1 MASPL
6 HTPIATTDPTR
17 GPLVLYAEL
26 SAAQKRAV
34 QRDMAAG
41 KLQRIVTGVASPL
54 PPADW
59 PALIVRERLRVL
71 AALFPGA
78 VLSHRS
84 AWLGGQP
91 DGPLGE
97 QLIHLSAAS
106 KRRVQLP
113 GLTVMLWKG
122 PPPAAG
128 DAPMLGRE
136 LYFPSLPR
144 LLLENLQPSR
154 GPQRRSAGREAVE
167 QRLLDTCDAR
177 GEEAL
182 SQLREQARAL
192 APTLDMLGEFKVL
205 DDLVGSILGTRASR
219 LTTPEG
225 RARTA
230 PMPYDAQRLALFEQ
244 LATQLRAT
252 PLAQPVAVAHSE
264 IARANF
270 AFLESYF
277 SNFIEGTEFD
287 VQQARAFVLQGQP
300 IAERPKDSHDILGV
314 YRQALHPSWALQTLA
329 SGEPVLAQLRARHA
343 DQMHERP
350 EVGPGEFKVLANR
363 AGNTEFVHPERVRGT
378 LVQASQILPSVPAG
392 TARAILAMF
401 MVSEVHP
408 FTDGNGRLARLVMN
422 AELSAV
428 GACRIIVPT
437 LFREEYLDS
446 LRALSRLGDATP
458 FLSAMQKI
466 HRWTAAFQFDD
477 LDATIVQLAQCNAF
491 ERSLVQFK
499 LLTPERGPARP
510 SLTVA
515 IDGTEERLG

>member
-1 MASPL
+1 MLDSL
-6 HTPIATTDPTR
+6 SRKNATTDTA
-17 GPLVLYAEL
+17 LILYAEI
-26 SAAQKRAV
+26 SPAQKRAAQRGV
-34 QRDMAAG
+34 QTG
-41 KLQRIVTGVASPL
+41 QLSRIAPGIVSSL
-54 PPADW
+54 PPSDW
-59 PALIVRERLRVL
+59 PALMARERLRVL

-84 AWLGGQP
+84 AFNGGQAE
-91 DGPLGE
+91 DGV
-97 QLIHLSAAS
+97 IHLTNNS
-106 KRRVQLP
+106 KRTAQLP

-122 PPPAAG
+122 PPPAPG
-128 DAPMLGRE
+128 DTAMLGRE

-144 LLLENLQPSR
+144 LLLENLQPTR
-154 GPQRRSAGREAVE
+154 GPNRRSVGREAVE
-167 QRLLDTCDAR
+167 KRLLDTCNAR

-192 APTLDMLGEFKVL
+192 APSLSLEAEFKVL
-205 DDLVGSILGTRASR
+205 DDLVGSILGTRASQ

-244 LATQLRAT
+244 LAVALRAT
-252 PLAQPVAVAHSE
+252 PLVQPPAVAQTE
-264 IARANF
+264 AARANF

-287 VQQARAFVLQGQP
+287 VQHARAFVLQGQP

-314 YRQALHPSWALQTLA
+314 YRQALQPSWALQTLA

-343 DQMHERP
+343 DQMQERP
-350 EVGPGEFKVLANR
+350 EVGPGEFKVLAN
-363 AGNTEFVHPERVRGT
+363 
-378 LVQASQILPSVPAG
+378 VPAG
-392 TARAILAMF
+392 AARAMLAMF
-401 MVSEVHP
+401 IVSEVHP

-446 LRALSRLGDATP
+446 LRALSRQADAAP
-458 FLSAMQKI
+458 FMAAMQKI
-466 HRWTAAFQFDD
+466 HRWTAAFNYQD
-477 LDATIVQLAQCNAF
+477 LDDTIAQMAACNAF
-491 ERSLVQFK
+491 ERSPAQFK
-499 LLTPERGPARP
+499 LITP
-510 SLTVA
+510 SQNSS
-515 IDGTEERLG
+515 

>member
-1 MASPL
+1 MLDSSSRKN
-6 HTPIATTDPTR
+6 ATTDTA
-17 GPLVLYAEL
+17 LILYAEI
-26 SAAQKRAV
+26 SPAQKRAAQRGV
-34 QRDMAAG
+34 QTG
-41 KLQRIVTGVASPL
+41 QLSRIAPGIVSSL
-54 PPADW
+54 PPSDW
-59 PALIVRERLRVL
+59 PALMARERLRVL

-84 AWLGGQP
+84 AFNGGQAE
-91 DGPLGE
+91 DGV
-97 QLIHLSAAS
+97 IHLTNNS
-106 KRRVQLP
+106 KRTAQLP

-122 PPPAAG
+122 PPPAPG
-128 DAPMLGRE
+128 DTAMLGRE

-144 LLLENLQPSR
+144 LLLENLQPTR
-154 GPQRRSAGREAVE
+154 GPNRRSVGREAVE
-167 QRLLDTCDAR
+167 KRLLDTCDAR

-192 APTLDMLGEFKVL
+192 APSLSLEAEFKVL
-205 DDLVGSILGTRASR
+205 DDLVGSILGTRASQ

-244 LATQLRAT
+244 LAVALRAT
-252 PLAQPVAVAHSE
+252 PLVQPPAVAQTE
-264 IARANF
+264 AARANF

-287 VQQARAFVLQGQP
+287 VQHARAFVLQGQP

-314 YRQALHPSWALQTLA
+314 YRQALQPSWALQTLA

-343 DQMHERP
+343 DQMQERP

-363 AGNTEFVHPERVRGT
+363 AGNTEFVAPQRVRGT
-378 LVQASQILPSVPAG
+378 LVQATQILPSVPAG
-392 TARAILAMF
+392 AARAMLSMF
-401 MVSEVHP
+401 IVSEVHP

-446 LRALSRLGDATP
+446 LRALSRQADAAP
-458 FLSAMQKI
+458 FMAAMQKI
-466 HRWTAAFQFDD
+466 HRWTAAFNYQD
-477 LDATIVQLAQCNAF
+477 LDDTIAQMAACNAF
-491 ERSLVQFK
+491 ERSPAQFK
-499 LLTPERGPARP
+499 LITP
-510 SLTVA
+510 SQNSS
-515 IDGTEERLG
+515 